1 MRKYYCILSL
11 IVLLMLIFT
20 IIPSWGAM
28 KVDVGI
34 STHAGWWGQAAAD
47 NEMQKLADL
56 VKGKVNDVQIF
67 PQAKQGELATW
78 VQKHTGDK
86 QIDILILCGQFPNTI
101 YKPGNAQ
108 PDGSIAEKFLEDGNM
123 ILNTGDYMFYV
134 VDGAGTN
141 ATGGLANMMDIP
153 GISMWDDDT
162 PIKITADGKKY
173 VPTLVDYSTDRPWHL
188 NELVAPWKAEI
199 IFGQNAAGTR
209 AEPAVILDEKTQGRL
224 VTFYQTAGQ
233 DADPRAKAISE
244 FIINWVPTIAGKI
257 AVDQNG
263 KLSAT
268 WGQIKSEF

>member
-1 MRKYYCILSL
+1 MKKYYCVFSLSL
-11 IVLLMLIFT
+11 LLMLTFIVLQ
-20 IIPSWGAM
+20 SWGAM

-34 STHAGWWGQAAAD
+34 STHAGWWSQAAAD
-47 NEMQKLADL
+47 NEMAKLADL
-56 VKGKVNDVQIF
+56 IKGKVNSVEIF
-67 PQAKQGELATW
+67 PQTKQAELATW
-78 VQKHTGDK
+78 VQKNTGDK
-86 QIDILILCGQFPNTI
+86 ELDILILCGQFPNTL

-134 VDGAGTN
+134 VDGQGSN
-141 ATGGLANMMDIP
+141 GEGGLKNMMDNQ
-153 GISMWDDDT
+153 SMTMWDDDT

-173 VPTLVDYSTDRPWHL
+173 IPTLTDYTTDRPWHL
-188 NELVAPWKAEI
+188 DQITAPWKAEI

-209 AEPAVILDEKTQGRL
+209 AEPAVILDEKTNGRL

-263 KLSAT
+263 KLSST
-268 WGQIKSEF
+268 WGQIKSGL